1 VIYTNLFHFTVMLYI
16 KALHIIFVV
25 TWFAGLFYIVR
36 LFVYAAEANTEE
48 EPKRNILRQ
57 QFALMQRRLWYGIT
71 WPSAVLT
78 FIFGHWV
85 LVNYGWHKN
94 IFAEGYEWLLVKY
107 ILVWLLLAYH
117 LICHHIFKQ
126 QQSGVFSM
134 SGQKLRVWNE
144 VATLLLISIVFLV
157 VVKNTVSLL
166 YGVVGLVLIAI
177 LLMLAIQMYRK
188 KRNQ

>member
-1 VIYTNLFHFTVMLYI
+1 MYI

-36 LFVYAAEANTEE
+36 LFVYAAEANSEV
-48 EPKRNILRQ
+48 EPKRSVLLE
-57 QFALMQRRLWYGIT
+57 QFALMQKRLWYGIT
-71 WPSAVLT
+71 WPSAILT

-85 LVNYGWHKN
+85 LIDYGWHKN
-94 IFAEGYEWLLVKY
+94 ILSEGFEWLLVKY

-117 LICHHIFKQ
+117 LICHRIFKQ
-126 QQSGVFSM
+126 QQNGVFTLSA
-134 SGQKLRVWNE
+134 QKLRVWNE

-157 VVKNTVSLL
+157 VVKNTMSLL
-166 YGVVGLVLIAI
+166 YGIAGLILIAV